1 MKKIIA
7 IALMV
12 AVIMLCATGCN
23 SKGDTPSDTPS
34 TNYEYA
40 YVSLPNGDII
50 EVALK
55 DFYRYKTHIVIFG
68 QDGAFYS
75 VSFNNCILTNIQLD
89 YTESEE

>member
-7 IALMV
+7 ITLMV

-23 SKGDTPSDTPS
+23 SKSNTLPSK
-34 TNYEYA
+34 YEYA
-40 YVSLPNGDII
+40 YVSLPNGYIV
-50 EVALK
+50 EVELK
-55 DFYRYKTHIVIFG
+55 DFYRYKNHIMILG

-75 VSFNNCILTNIQLD
+75 VGYNNCILTNIQLD